1 MKKILKS
8 QWHWSMAGIL
18 AGVSILA
25 AMLLS
30 KNLAIA
36 GAFVALVRKI
46 LNIVNPDYLAGTSFI
61 GEIRGSDT
69 WMVSMLGG
77 IMLGAFAASKLS
89 GTFQL
94 HGITAIW
101 GRTFSGSVW
110 KRAAVV
116 FGGGILLGVGANIGG
131 GCTTGAFL
139 TGVPTLSV
147 GSIVTSISFFA
158 AAILTAN
165 FLYLRK
171 DKTTGSLSYNED

>member
-25 AMLLS
+25 AMTLS

-46 LNIVNPDYLAGTSFI
+46 VNIVNPDYLAGTSFI

-89 GTFQL
+89 DTFRL
-94 HGITAIW
+94 HGVTALW
-101 GRTFSGSVW
+101 GRAFSRSVW
-110 KRAAVV
+110 KRGVVV
-116 FGGGILLGVGANIGG
+116 FGGGVLLGVGANIGG

-147 GSIVTSISFFA
+147 GSIVTSVSFFG

-165 FLYLRK
+165 LLYLGK
-171 DKTTGSLSYNED
+171 DKKVGNLSYNDD